1 MIKNYLIIAWRNFL
15 RGKSTSVISIAG
27 LSSGLAVA
35 LLIGLWIIDEASFNK
50 SFNNYEHIA
59 QVYHHVTFSDQKMTI
74 SDVPA
79 PLGEKLRT
87 SFIEFNEVATCSY
100 AREHVLSFEDK
111 NLSRPGRFVEP
122 QFIDIFSLNIVD
134 GAGKLEEKNS
144 IMLSQRLAAAL
155 LGKDPVGKVV
165 KFDDRDLLTVVSV
178 FEDFPPNS
186 EFKDLA
192 MLVPLAYY
200 FSRDEGFAKQEH
212 NWENYSFECFV
223 TLRDE
228 ILIDRAEAKM
238 KTTLFDNASGDG
250 KTWKPE
256 GMLFPMKKWHLYA
269 DFNDGLASGGQIR
282 FVWMFGIIAVFV
294 LLLACINFINLCTAR
309 AEKRS
314 KEVGVRK
321 VMGSAR
327 RQLVWQFLTESLMFT
342 FISFLLAVM
351 LSALVLPWF
360 NELAGKEMS
369 FDLARTDS
377 LIISFALVLVTGIL
391 AGSYPAMYLASF
403 SPVKVLK
410 GTFKAGRHASVP
422 RKVLVIFQFTTSII
436 LIIGTVV
443 VFQQIQHAKDRP
455 AGFDREG
462 IIHVPVKTEGL
473 ARTDYNSLRQEL
485 LATGV
490 VEDMAIS
497 DFPVTGTMSAD
508 ASLTWEGKDP
518 SSQPPLVAMNSCSHD
533 FPKTNGFQFVEGRDF
548 SRDHASD
555 SMGVIVNELAA
566 QVMGRKDILGK
577 KITFGYGRKPREVIG
592 VIKDQ
597 VRWTPFVKQ
606 SPHIYFINYKATGSL
621 TVRFAKAASTRDAL
635 QKVEAVIKK
644 FDASAP
650 FNYEFLDDDYAG
662 MFRQEERTGT
672 LATVFS
678 SLAVLISCIGLF
690 GLASFATIQRARE
703 ISIRKVLGASVF
715 GLWKTLL
722 KDFLLLVVVA
732 IVLGIPVAWFL
743 SLKWLQQYEYRTDLS
758 WIIFLLTGVIAMSIT
773 IVTVSFETLRAAL
786 ANPVR
791 ALKSE

>member
-1 MIKNYLIIAWRNFL
+1 MIKNYLIIAWRHFL
-15 RGKSTSVISIAG
+15 RDKSTSVISIAG

-35 LLIGLWIIDEASFNK
+35 LLIGLWIIDEVSFNK
-50 SFNNYEHIA
+50 SFSNYAHIA
-59 QVYHHVTFSDQKMTI
+59 QVYHHVTFGDQKMTI

-79 PLGEKLRT
+79 PLGERLRT
-87 SFIEFNEVATCSY
+87 SFIEFDEVATTSY
-100 AREHVLSFEDK
+100 AREHVLSFDDK

-122 QFIDIFSLNIVD
+122 QFIDMFSLHIVD

-155 LGKDPVGKVV
+155 LGNHPVGKVV
-165 KFDDRDLLTVVSV
+165 KFDDRDLLTVVGI

-186 EFKDLA
+186 DFKDLG
-192 MLVPLAYY
+192 MLVPIEYY
-200 FSRDEGFAKQEH
+200 FGRDEGFAKQEH

-223 TLRDE
+223 TLKDE
-228 ILIDRAEAKM
+228 KLIERAEAKM
-238 KTTLFDNASGDG
+238 KNTLFDNASGDG

-269 DFNDGLASGGQIR
+269 DFNDGLASGGRIR

-309 AEKRS
+309 AEKRT

-327 RQLVWQFLTESLMFT
+327 RQLVWQFLTESVMLT
-342 FISFLLAVM
+342 LISFSLAVM
-351 LSALVLPWF
+351 LSALIFPWF

-369 FDLARTDS
+369 FDLTRTDM
-377 LIISFALVLVTGIL
+377 LIMGIALVLVTGIL
-391 AGSYPAMYLASF
+391 AGSYPAIYLASL
-403 SPVKVLK
+403 SPAKVLK
-410 GTFKAGRHASVP
+410 GTFNAGRYASVP
-422 RKVLVIFQFTTSII
+422 RKVLIIFQFTTSII
-436 LIIGTVV
+436 LITGTVV

-462 IIHVPVKTEGL
+462 IIHVPVTTEGL

-485 LATGV
+485 LSTGV

-533 FPKTNGFQFVEGRDF
+533 FPKTNGFQFLEGRDF
-548 SRDHASD
+548 SRDFASD

-566 QVMGRKDILGK
+566 QVMGGKDILGK
-577 KITFGYGRKPREVIG
+577 KITFGYGRKLREVIG

-606 SPHIYFINYKATGSL
+606 SPHMYFINYDATGSM
-621 TVRFAKAASTRDAL
+621 TVRFATGASTGDAL

-650 FNYEFLDDDYAG
+650 FNYEFLDDDYAS
-662 MFRQEERTGT
+662 MFVQEERIGT

-678 SLAVLISCIGLF
+678 GLAILISCIGLF
-690 GLASFATIQRARE
+690 GLASLTTIQRARE

-715 GLWKTLL
+715 GLWQMLVSG
-722 KDFLLLVVVA
+722 FLLLVLAA
-732 IVLGIPVAWFL
+732 ILLATPVAWFL
-743 SLKWLQQYEYRTDLS
+743 SLKWLQQYEYRIELS
-758 WIIFLLTGVIAMSIT
+758 WMIFFLTGVIAIFISFM
-773 IVTVSFETLRAAL
+773 TVSFETLKAAL
-786 ANPVR
+786 SNPLR

>member
-1 MIKNYLIIAWRNFL
+1 MIKNYFIIAWRNFL

-35 LLIGLWIIDEASFNK
+35 LLIGLWIIDEISFNK
-50 SFNNYEHIA
+50 SFKNYQHIA
-59 QVYHHVTFSDQKMTI
+59 QVYHHVTFGDRKMTI
-74 SDVPA
+74 SDIPA

-87 SFIEFNEVATCSY
+87 SFIEFDEVATCSY

-111 NLSRPGRFVEP
+111 NLSRLGRFVEP
-122 QFIDIFSLNIVD
+122 QFIDIFSLNIID
-134 GAGKLEEKNS
+134 GAGKLEEKNT

-155 LGKDPVGKVV
+155 LGNHPVGKVV
-165 KFDDRDLLTVVSV
+165 KFDDRDLLTVVGV

-186 EFKDLA
+186 EFKDLSI
-192 MLVPLAYY
+192 LVPLAYH
-200 FSRDEGFAKQEH
+200 FSRNEGFAKQEH
-212 NWENYSFECFV
+212 NWESYSFECFV

-228 ILIDRAEAKM
+228 KLIDRAEAKM

-327 RQLVWQFLTESLMFT
+327 RQLVWQFLTESVMFA

-351 LSALVLPWF
+351 FSALILPWF

-369 FDLARTDS
+369 FDLARIDL
-377 LIISFALVLVTGIL
+377 LIMSIALVLVTGIL
-391 AGSYPAMYLASF
+391 AGSYPAIYLASF

-410 GTFKAGRHASVP
+410 GTFKAGRYASVL

-455 AGFDREG
+455 VGFDREG
-462 IIHVPVKTEGL
+462 IIHVSVRTEGL

-485 LATGV
+485 LATGA

-497 DFPVTGTMSAD
+497 DFPVTGTMSAN

-518 SSQPPLVAMNSCSHD
+518 SSHPLVAMNSCSHD

-555 SMGVIVNELAA
+555 SMGVVVNELAA
-566 QVMGRKDILGK
+566 DLMGRKDILGK
-577 KITFGYGRKPREVIG
+577 KITFNYGKPREVIG

-597 VRWTPFVKQ
+597 VRWTPFAKQ

-621 TVRFAKAASTRDAL
+621 TVRFARTASTRDAL
-635 QKVEAVIKK
+635 QKVQAVIKQ

-662 MFRQEERTGT
+662 MFRQEERIGT

-678 SLAVLISCIGLF
+678 SLAILISCIGLF

-703 ISIRKVLGASVF
+703 IGIRKVLGASVF
-715 GLWKTLL
+715 ALWKMLL

-732 IVLGIPVAWFL
+732 IVLGIPIAWFL

-758 WIIFLLTGVIAMSIT
+758 WMIFSLTGVIAVSIT
-773 IVTVSFETLRAAL
+773 IVTVSIETLRAAL

>member
-1 MIKNYLIIAWRNFL
+1 MIKNYLVIAWRNFL

-27 LSSGLAVA
+27 LASGLAVA
-35 LLIGLWIIDEASFNK
+35 LLIGLWIIDELSFNK
-50 SFNNYEHIA
+50 SFRNYKRIA
-59 QVYHHVTFSDQKMTI
+59 QVYHHVTFGDQKMTI

-79 PLGEKLRT
+79 PLGENLRT
-87 SFIEFNEVATCSY
+87 GFIEFDKVATTSY
-100 AREHVLSFEDK
+100 AREHVLSFGDK

-122 QFIDIFSLNIVD
+122 QFLDIFSINVVA
-134 GAGKLEEKNS
+134 GAGNLEEKNS
-144 IMLSQRLAAAL
+144 IMVSQTLAAAL
-155 LGKDPVGKVV
+155 LGNDQVGKVV
-165 KFDDRDLLTVVSV
+165 KLDDRDLLTVVGV

-200 FSRDEGFAKQEH
+200 FGRDEGFAKQEH

-228 ILIDRAEAKM
+228 KLIDPAESKI
-238 KTTLFDNASGDG
+238 KNILFDNASGDG
-250 KTWKPE
+250 KSLKPE
-256 GMLFPMKKWHLYA
+256 GTLFPMKQWHLYA
-269 DFNDGLASGGQIR
+269 DFDDGISSGAQIR
-282 FVWMFGIIAVFV
+282 FVWMFGTIAAFV
-294 LLLACINFINLCTAR
+294 LVLACINFVNLCTAR

-327 RQLVWQFLTESLMFT
+327 RQLVWQFLTESMMFT
-342 FISFLLAVM
+342 FISFFLAVL
-351 LSALVLPWF
+351 LSALIMPWF

-369 FDLARTDS
+369 FDLMRADL
-377 LIISFALVLVTGIL
+377 LIVSIVLVLVTGVL
-391 AGSYPAMYLASF
+391 AGSYPALYLASF

-410 GTFKAGRHASVP
+410 GTFKAGRYASVP
-422 RKVLVIFQFTTSII
+422 RKALVIFQFTTSII

-462 IIHVPVKTEGL
+462 IIHVPIRTEGL
-473 ARTDYNSLRQEL
+473 ARTDYNSLRREL

-518 SSQPPLVAMNSCSHD
+518 SSQPLVAMNSCSHD

-548 SRDHASD
+548 SRDRASD
-555 SMGVIVNELAA
+555 SLGVIVNELAA
-566 QVMGRKDILGK
+566 ELMGREDILGK
-577 KITFGYGRKPREVIG
+577 KITFGYGKSPREVIG
-592 VIKDQ
+592 VIRDQ

-606 SPHIYFINYKATGSL
+606 SPHLYFLNYKATGSL
-621 TVRFAKAASTRDAL
+621 TVRFTKAAGTRDAL
-635 QKVEAVIKK
+635 EKVEAVIKK
-644 FDASAP
+644 FDTSAP
-650 FNYEFLDDDYAG
+650 FDYEFLDDDYAG
-662 MFRQEERTGT
+662 MFREEERIGM

-678 SLAVLISCIGLF
+678 SLAILISCIGLF

-715 GLWKTLL
+715 GLWKMLL

-732 IVLGIPVAWFL
+732 VVLGIPFAWLL
-743 SLKWLQQYEYRTDLS
+743 STKWLQQYEYRTDLS
-758 WIIFLLTGVIAMSIT
+758 WMIFLLTAVVAILIT
-773 IVTVSFETLRAAL
+773 ILTVSFETLKAAL

>member
-15 RGKSTSVISIAG
+15 RDKSTSVISIAG

-35 LLIGLWIIDEASFNK
+35 LLIGLWIIDEVSFNK
-50 SFNNYEHIA
+50 SFKNYEHIA
-59 QVYHHVTFSDQKMTI
+59 QVYHHVTFGDQKMTI

-87 SFIEFNEVATCSY
+87 SFIEFDKVATCSY

-134 GAGKLEEKNS
+134 GAKTLEEKNS

-155 LGKDPVGKVV
+155 LGNHPVGKVV
-165 KFDDRDLLTVVSV
+165 KFDDRDLLTVVGV

-186 EFKDLA
+186 EFKDLD

-200 FSRDEGFAKQEH
+200 FGRDDGFAKQEH

-223 TLRDE
+223 TLRDAK
-228 ILIDRAEAKM
+228 LIDHAEAKM
-238 KTTLFDNASGDG
+238 KNTLFDNASGDG
-250 KTWKPE
+250 KTLKPV

-269 DFNDGLASGGQIR
+269 DFNDGLASGRQIR

-327 RQLVWQFLTESLMFT
+327 RQLVWQFLTESVMLT

-351 LSALVLPWF
+351 LSALILPWF

-369 FDLARTDS
+369 FDLARTDL
-377 LIISFALVLVTGIL
+377 LIISFALVIVTSIL

-410 GTFKAGRHASVP
+410 GTFKAGRYASVP

-436 LIIGTVV
+436 LITGTVV

-462 IIHVPVKTEGL
+462 IIHVPVRTEGL
-473 ARTDYNSLRQEL
+473 AGTDYNSLRQEL

-518 SSQPPLVAMNSCSHD
+518 SSHPLVAMNSCSHD

-566 QVMGRKDILGK
+566 QVMGGKDILGK
-577 KITFGYGRKPREVIG
+577 KITIGYGKPREVIG

-606 SPHIYFINYKATGSL
+606 SPHIYYINYKATGSL
-621 TVRFAKAASTRDAL
+621 TVRFAQAASTRDAL
-635 QKVEAVIKK
+635 QKVEAAIKK

-662 MFRQEERTGT
+662 MFRQEERIGT
-672 LATVFS
+672 LATVFA
-678 SLAVLISCIGLF
+678 SLAILISCIGLF

-715 GLWKTLL
+715 GLWKMLL
-722 KDFLLLVVVA
+722 KDFLLLVVAA
-732 IVLGIPVAWFL
+732 IVVGIPIAWFL
-743 SLKWLQQYEYRTDLS
+743 SSKWLQQYEYRTDLS
-758 WIIFLLTGVIAMSIT
+758 WVIFLLTGVIAMSIT

-791 ALKSE
+791 ALKRED